1 MDDFGKKTVVA
12 AIAIVCL
19 TIAIITSFSV
29 GNIVYPIKS
38 IIKNIENDNSYTQNS
53 AQILQFLCSRS
64 KKRNERC
71 RLYRAIVEKSSFR
84 RRKGRFALPCEYDES
99 FDGVDCNREFAT

>member
-19 TIAIITSFSV
+19 TIAIISSFSV
-29 GNIVYPIKS
+29 GNIVYSIKS

-53 AQILQFLCSRS
+53 AQILQNDEF
-64 KKRNERC
+64 
-71 RLYRAIVEKSSFR
+71 SFA
-84 RRKGRFALPCEYDES
+84 K
-99 FDGVDCNREFAT
+99 

>member
-38 IIKNIENDNSYTQNS
+38 IIKTLKTIILTRKIRLKSYKMT
-53 AQILQFLCSRS
+53 
-64 KKRNERC
+64 
-71 RLYRAIVEKSSFR
+71 SFAFT
-84 RRKGRFALPCEYDES
+84 K
-99 FDGVDCNREFAT
+99 

>member
-19 TIAIITSFSV
+19 TIAIISSFSV

-53 AQILQFLCSRS
+53 AQILQNDEFC
-64 KKRNERC
+64 
-71 RLYRAIVEKSSFR
+71 V
-84 RRKGRFALPCEYDES
+84 CE
-99 FDGVDCNREFAT
+99 A

>member
-38 IIKNIENDNSYTQNS
+38 IIKNIYMIS
-53 AQILQFLCSRS
+53 ILCFL
-64 KKRNERC
+64 
-71 RLYRAIVEKSSFR
+71 II
-84 RRKGRFALPCEYDES
+84 
-99 FDGVDCNREFAT
+99 